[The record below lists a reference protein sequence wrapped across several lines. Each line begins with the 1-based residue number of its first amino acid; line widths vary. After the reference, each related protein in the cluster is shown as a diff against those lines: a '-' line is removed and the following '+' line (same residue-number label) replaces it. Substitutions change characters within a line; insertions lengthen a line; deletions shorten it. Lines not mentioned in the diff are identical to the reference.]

1 MQNRECEFDFLKNS
15 FKTAKFVERLR
26 KRRQNNLS
34 GKFHILLNNTQ
45 TQNYAF
51 KPPGKRIIAPNFC
64 LLS

>member
-45 TQNYAF
+45 TQNSVKSQQNNYCA
-51 KPPGKRIIAPNFC
+51 R
-64 LLS
+64 